1 MSRPLARG
9 TAPVRLLEQALITRY
24 NESEYNFYLRRS
36 GGRPNR
42 QPNRRHLLTSYGEFK
57 GGATPDAES
66 HLMRQLVQHAHVRHG
81 FVRYLHNLPGC
92 LAPFQ
97 LSLRL
102 VVQLAHVNHGRVPLL
117 PHPCENVLQVVVQ
130 RVHLRYDILLRER
143 ARLHGLHRRHVLLL

>member
-1 MSRPLARG
+1 MCKEDIARQRCRDPLPAVQHRS
-9 TAPVRLLEQALITRY
+9 VYSNKHLYTRY

-81 FVRYLHNLPGC
+81 FVRYLHKSAWLPGSVSAFT
-92 LAPFQ
+92 APRGATRTRQ
-97 LSLRL
+97 PWAS
-102 VVQLAHVNHGRVPLL
+102 AWRVPLL
-117 PHPCENVLQVVVQ
+117 PHPCENAS
-130 RVHLRYDILLRER
+130 YKW
-143 ARLHGLHRRHVLLL
+143 

>member
-1 MSRPLARG
+1 M
-9 TAPVRLLEQALITRY
+9 
-24 NESEYNFYLRRS
+24 
-36 GGRPNR
+36 
-42 QPNRRHLLTSYGEFK
+42 TSYGEFK

-102 VVQLAHVNHGRVPLL
+102 VVQLAHVNHGRVPGECLYC
-117 PHPCENVLQVVVQ
+117 PTPAKKRVLQVVVQ